1 MRSNVFTEDM
11 RVQDTGGEAQIVAYG
26 RVVVAKVGEDALG

>member
-1 MRSNVFTEDM
+1 VGQIVVKHTKK
-11 RVQDTGGEAQIVAYG
+11 GEAQIVAYD